1 MANRWTKEQK
11 QAIDARGSDLLIAA
25 AAGSG
30 KTAVLVER
38 IITKLLR
45 EEQEIDRLLVVTFTN
60 AAAAQMRERITKALS
75 DRVEAEPD
83 NEHIKKQLM
92 LIHNAKIMTI
102 HSFCLYLIKNHFND
116 IGLDPDFR
124 TADEGEIRLLKQE
137 VLSEL
142 LEEQFALGRQEFTDC
157 VEYFAYDGREKRL
170 EELIERLYTFSGSYP
185 FPEKWLR
192 QHRMDYH
199 VETFEEL
206 VKRMVT
212 DLGDDDQECHAEA
225 SSWMAACVSLTFTG
239 ATFLSYLDS
248 RHELWDAIG
257 IHNSLQDCVSDLNNN
272 DPVDQ
277 IDIRK
282 NIVYLSAKLR
292 EHYYCYQTWYGDKCV
307 DKTLAAGMARILAWR
322 KRKWDLVK
330 C

>member
-1 MANRWTKEQK
+1 MA
-11 QAIDARGSDLLIAA
+11 
-25 AAGSG
+25 
-30 KTAVLVER
+30 
-38 IITKLLR
+38 
-45 EEQEIDRLLVVTFTN
+45 
-60 AAAAQMRERITKALS
+60 
-75 DRVEAEPD
+75 
-83 NEHIKKQLM
+83 
-92 LIHNAKIMTI
+92 
-102 HSFCLYLIKNHFND
+102 
-116 IGLDPDFR
+116 
-124 TADEGEIRLLKQE
+124 
-137 VLSEL
+137 
-142 LEEQFALGRQEFTDC
+142 
-157 VEYFAYDGREKRL
+157 
-170 EELIERLYTFSGSYP
+170 
-185 FPEKWLR
+185 
-192 QHRMDYH
+192 
-199 VETFEEL
+199 
-206 VKRMVT
+206 T

-322 KRKWDLVK
+322 KRKWELVK
-330 C
+330 QQGAEHP